1 MTSWISDSARGQA
14 SSRPG
19 RPPKSKSHAHR
30 ILILALAAETNSRI
44 SNRNAEFCIR
54 SMTQLSR
61 GDEKLLHSFVWC
73 NPVSGSQIK
82 ELVENQ
88 ARRGQEPSS
97 PPKVPFPPS
106 ASPLLSPAAPLLE
119 MGRCSSHCCPLSPPS
134 SPVSAPHDPHSTG
147 PASQA
152 VKGD

>member
-1 MTSWISDSARGQA
+1 MTSWISDSSRGQA

-82 ELVENQ
+82 ELGENQ

-106 ASPLLSPAAPLLE
+106 ASPSLSPAAPHCWRWGGVPLIVVPSPLLPHQCLRL
-119 MGRCSSHCCPLSPPS
+119 MTPTLPGQ
-134 SPVSAPHDPHSTG
+134 PVR
-147 PASQA
+147 Q
-152 VKGD
+152 

>member
-30 ILILALAAETNSRI
+30 ILILALAAETNSRF

-106 ASPLLSPAAPLLE
+106 ASPSLSPAAPHCWRWGGVPLIVVPSPLLPRQCLRL
-119 MGRCSSHCCPLSPPS
+119 MTPTLPGQ
-134 SPVSAPHDPHSTG
+134 PVR
-147 PASQA
+147 Q
-152 VKGD
+152 